1 MKNIEYI
8 PDKIV
13 TMQIQK
19 MPKYNLILLIS
30 LSFIFKVPL
39 SIFYTLLSNKFDNLL
54 FNFAPSWLRSLK
66 NKFWGFFN
74 RKADSFSNSKINL
87 YHNA

>member
-19 MPKYNLILLIS
+19 IPRYNLILLIL
-30 LSFIFKVPL
+30 LSFIFKGPL
-39 SIFYTLLSNKFDNLL
+39 SIFYTLLSNRFDSLL
-54 FNFAPSWLRSLK
+54 FNFANFIPQSQK
-66 NKFWGFFN
+66 QVFETFFN
-74 RKADSFSNSKINL
+74 WKADAFPN
-87 YHNA
+87 